1 MKTILAVLVAT
12 AALAAPPDRW
22 LHVRVQSGQNE
33 NVRVNIPLSMA
44 EKVLPAIR
52 VNKLKDGRL
61 KVGKED
67 ISVDLHALFE
77 AVRTSPDNE
86 FVSVQNAEEDVR
98 VAKLGGNL
106 LVRVREGHRS
116 RSHQSVDVTIP
127 LPVVEA
133 LLSGGKDELNIL
145 AGIHALGVQGDITLV
160 SVTDAHDNVRIW
172 IDSKN
177 RSD

>member
-1 MKTILAVLVAT
+1 
-12 AALAAPPDRW
+12 
-22 LHVRVQSGQNE
+22 
-33 NVRVNIPLSMA
+33 MA
-44 EKVLPAIR
+44 KA
-52 VNKLKDGRL
+52 
-61 KVGKED
+61 
-67 ISVDLHALFE
+67 
-77 AVRTSPDNE
+77 
-86 FVSVQNAEEDVR
+86 
-98 VAKLGGNL
+98 GGNL
-106 LVRVREGHRS
+106 LVRVREGPRS